1 MWYCQVEFV
10 FSSSTRKKKCFEII
24 LKYTFHKIFI
34 KISQKLRPADG
45 RTHARTG
52 TGTES
57 YHLLY
62 DSTTTNTS
70 PNTSGLTLGRRDF
83 NFRTTGFALATPGL
97 RPGILILNGRSLKVI
112 NYHVRFVVK
121 PRTRV

>member
-1 MWYCQVEFV
+1 MV
-10 FSSSTRKKKCFEII
+10 FLKKKFKNQKKCFEII

-97 RPGILILNGRSLKVI
+97 RPGQVQEEKDLGIVVDGRLQCRKHCRKLYPLSI
-112 NYHVRFVVK
+112 H
-121 PRTRV
+121 